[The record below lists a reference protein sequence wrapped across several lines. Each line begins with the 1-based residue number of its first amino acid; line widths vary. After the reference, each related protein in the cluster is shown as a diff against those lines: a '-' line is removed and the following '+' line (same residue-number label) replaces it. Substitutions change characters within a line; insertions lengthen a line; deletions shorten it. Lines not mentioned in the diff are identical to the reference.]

1 MFLVAFIVRKSDIA
15 EYYKIRGLVH
25 LGHCYPMHRPFFVTK
40 MRVPTG
46 ISKIPLLTGTSVYH
60 KNILFI

>member
-1 MFLVAFIVRKSDIA
+1 MFPVAFIVRKSDIA

-40 MRVPTG
+40 MRVPFTNG
-46 ISKIPLLTGTSVYH
+46 HFRL
-60 KNILFI
+60 